1 MVILCKLYD
10 HIDNGRITNYSF
22 FIPHRLSLAEYHEQ
36 EEIFKLRIG
45 HLKKVQ
51 LLLLTSGTVT
61 FSCLTV

>member
-1 MVILCKLYD
+1 MVILILV
-10 HIDNGRITNYSF
+10 ILQTVT

-51 LLLLTSGTVT
+51 LLLTTYCYLFLFNKV
-61 FSCLTV
+61 